1 MTAIYTVL
9 KKMRNKKLNR
19 KYLFN
24 LNKKNTII
32 LIILVLVVFVFLY
45 SNDINKSPKQKN
57 AGTKL
62 GQYAPDFETEYLN
75 GEKFKLSELKG
86 KPIILNFWATWC
98 IPCKREM
105 PLLQKLHNEGK
116 IIVVG
121 VNLQEDKKTV
131 EKFVEELNITFPI
144 VLDKDGSLEAMYN
157 VILKPATYFVDENG
171 VIVDKKFG
179 ELTNKDLNE
188 RSQKLLK

>member
-9 KKMRNKKLNR
+9 KKMRIKKLNK

-24 LNKKNTII
+24 LNGKNAVI
-32 LIILVLVVFVFLY
+32 LIILVLVIFVFLY
-45 SNDINKSPKQKN
+45 FNDINKSPKQEN

-62 GQYAPDFETEYLN
+62 GQYAPDFETEYLD
-75 GEKFKLSELKG
+75 GSKFKFSELRG
-86 KPIILNFWATWC
+86 RPVILNFWATWC

-116 IIVVG
+116 ITVIG

-131 EKFVEELNITFPI
+131 EKFVKELSITFPI
-144 VLDKDGSLEAMYN
+144 VLDKDGNLEAMYN
-157 VILKPATYFVDENG
+157 VLLKPTTYFINEDG

-179 ELTNKDLNE
+179 ELSDKDLSE